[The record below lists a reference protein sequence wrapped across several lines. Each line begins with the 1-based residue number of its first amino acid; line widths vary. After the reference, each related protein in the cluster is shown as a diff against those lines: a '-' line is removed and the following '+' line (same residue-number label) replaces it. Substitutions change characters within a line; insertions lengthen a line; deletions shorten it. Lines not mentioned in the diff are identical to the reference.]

1 MTNAEKYKTAEERV
15 EAFGKFCAATKLKK
29 QCEDALSC
37 TECQFAWLDMEAE
50 EEKPLPCPSCGNKS
64 VFIVHDK
71 SSPMPWSVKCSCGY
85 SSERTPDKELTIA
98 THNRVARAVMDAGKK
113 EVTP

>member
-15 EAFGKFCAATKLKK
+15 EAFRKFCDATKLKK

-50 EEKPLPCPSCGNKS
+50 EERPLPCPFCGGGADVISTSDINLVSCAEG
-64 VFIVHDK
+64 
-71 SSPMPWSVKCSCGY
+71 CGY
-85 SSERTPDKELTIA
+85 YSQRCESAESAIA
-98 THNRVARAVMDAGKK
+98 AHNRVARAVMDAK
-113 EVTP
+113 ESEEK